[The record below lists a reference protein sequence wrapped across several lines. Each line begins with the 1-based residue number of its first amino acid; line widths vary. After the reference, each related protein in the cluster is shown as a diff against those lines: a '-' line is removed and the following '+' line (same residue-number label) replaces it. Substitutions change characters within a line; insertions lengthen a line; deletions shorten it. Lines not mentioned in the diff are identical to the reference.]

1 MRLAMLK
8 GSSIRFRLTAWYAL
22 SLAVVLGLVAVASYF
37 AMRASMYRA
46 VDVDLRFRLAGLE
59 EFLKAQTIS
68 DINQLPGEIG
78 KRNTFGVLFE
88 IFDENGSVVYRSDVL
103 TSHDAR
109 PKAPNVPKGT
119 IVFRDVGHRD
129 WLVRM
134 AAQRVQVDGHTV
146 IVEAA
151 QPIRFHYA
159 SLRSFAASISFA
171 LPVLVVVVALAG
183 YWLSGRALA
192 PVDRI
197 VREARAICPDRLSAR
212 LSVPQPNDELRR
224 LSETLN
230 SMLDRIEQSVT
241 RTRQFTAD
249 ASHELRGPLTLI
261 QTAAE
266 FSLRRKRSQDELVE
280 ALEKILRESK
290 SSSLLIDDLL
300 LLARADSEEGVLTLG
315 CVNLNSSV
323 RETVERIG
331 ALAAEKN
338 IQLATDISEVAID
351 VLGDGNLLQRLLFI
365 LIENAIKYTPEGG
378 SVKVSL
384 HEVGLQAV
392 LAVTD
397 TGIGISPDDLPHIF
411 DRFWRVDKVRSRSAG
426 GTGLGLSIAKWIVEK
441 NYGTLAV
448 ESIIGQGSR
457 FEVRLP
463 MIATAN
469 RDLSADQTHEM

>member
-1 MRLAMLK
+1 MLK
-8 GSSIRFRLTAWYAL
+8 GSSIRFRLTAWYSL
-22 SLAVVLGLVAVASYF
+22 SLAIVLGLVAVASYF

-46 VDVDLRFRLAGLE
+46 VDVDLRFRLAGLQ
-59 EFLKAQTIS
+59 EFLAAQTIS
-68 DINQLPGEIG
+68 DINQLPGEIT
-78 KRNTFGVLFE
+78 KRNTLGVLFE
-88 IFDENGSVVYRSDVL
+88 IFDESGNVVYRSDVL
-103 TSHDAR
+103 TSHNVMPEA
-109 PKAPNVPKGT
+109 PKVPSGT

-134 AAQRVQVDGHTV
+134 AAESVQVGGHTV

-159 SLRSFAASISFA
+159 SLRSFVASSSLA

-197 VREARAICPDRLSAR
+197 VREARAIDPDRLSAR
-212 LSVPQPNDELRR
+212 LTVPRPNDELRR

-230 SMLDRIEQSVT
+230 SMLDRIEESVT

-266 FSLRRKRSQDELVE
+266 FSLRRQRSQEELVE

-290 SSSLLIDDLL
+290 RTSMLIDDLL
-300 LLARADSEEGVLTLG
+300 LLARADSQEGALAVG
-315 CVNLNSSV
+315 PVNVNSSV
-323 RETVERIG
+323 RETVERTS
-331 ALAAEKN
+331 ALANEKS
-338 IQLATDISEVAID
+338 IQLATDIPESSID
-351 VLGDGNLLQRLLFI
+351 VLGDAFLLQRLLFI

-384 HEVGLQAV
+384 HEMGQQAV

-397 TGIGISPDDLPHIF
+397 TGIGIAPEDLPHVF
-411 DRFWRVDKVRSRSAG
+411 DRFWRADKVRPRSTG
-426 GTGLGLSIAKWIVEK
+426 GTGLGLSIAKSIVDRSG
-441 NYGTLAV
+441 GTLTV
-448 ESIIGQGSR
+448 ESTVGKGSR
-457 FEVRLP
+457 FEVR
-463 MIATAN
+463 IAAILVPL
-469 RDLSADQTHEM
+469 DDAPG